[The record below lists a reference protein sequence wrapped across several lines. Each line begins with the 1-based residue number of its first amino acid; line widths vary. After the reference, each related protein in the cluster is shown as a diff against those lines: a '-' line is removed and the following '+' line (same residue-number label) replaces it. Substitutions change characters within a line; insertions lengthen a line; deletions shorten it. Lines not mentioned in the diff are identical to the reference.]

1 MSPTITIKSEPQSR
15 YVTTKN
21 GQKQVHYQ
29 NASLET
35 TEMRCNVEVEIDGPQ
50 AGYKNGGVY
59 DWHVEKDVI
68 PGRYGPELAR
78 RYTLS
83 EQTGKPQQKAA

>member
-1 MSPTITIKSEPQSR
+1 MSAKVTIKSEPQSR

-29 NASLET
+29 NAELDT
-35 TEMRCNVEVEIDGPQ
+35 KQMRVQLEVEIDSPQ
-50 AGYKNGGVY
+50 QAYANNSVHAW
-59 DWHVEKDVI
+59 DIEADVI

-78 RYTLS
+78 RMTLVPVA
-83 EQTGKPQQKAA
+83 EAQKRAAA

>member
-1 MSPTITIKSEPQSR
+1 MSAKVTIKSEPQSR

-29 NASLET
+29 NAELET
-35 TEMRCNVEVEIDGPQ
+35 KQLRVQLEVEIDSPQ
-50 AGYKNGGVY
+50 QAYANNSVHTW
-59 DWHVEKDVI
+59 DIEADVI

-78 RYTLS
+78 RMTLVPVA
-83 EQTGKPQQKAA
+83 EQAKRAA

>member
-1 MSPTITIKSEPQSR
+1 MSAKVTIKSEAKSR

-29 NASLET
+29 NAELDT
-35 TEMRCNVEVEIDGPQ
+35 KQMRVQLEVEIDGPQ
-50 AGYKNGGVY
+50 EAYKNGGVY
-59 DWHVEKDVI
+59 VWDVEADVI

-78 RYTLS
+78 RMTLI
-83 EQTGKPQQKAA
+83 EEVQKRAAA